1 MEAPPDVIHD
11 TFTLERT
18 FASPPERVFA
28 AFATEEAK
36 HSWFKGPDE
45 WEQGPRQFDFR
56 VGGRETDV
64 GGPRGGFTS
73 AMDLRYS
80 DIVENHRIVYTYEMT
95 LDDVKSSVSVASI
108 EFHQEGAG
116 TRLVLTEHGVY
127 FDGSVDGP
135 AGRKEGTEGLLDALG
150 AYVDAWVNAG

>member
-1 MEAPPDVIHD
+1 MTDTPDVIHD
-11 TFTLERT
+11 TFTLERR

-36 HSWFKGPDE
+36 HSWFKGPDD
-45 WEQGPRQFDFR
+45 WEQGPAEFDFR
-56 VGGRETDV
+56 VGGRETDT
-64 GGPRGGFTS
+64 GGPPGGFTS
-73 AMDLRYS
+73 TMELTYS
-80 DIVENHRIVYTYEMT
+80 DIVEDRRIVYTYEMT

-108 EFHQEGAG
+108 EFHQDGTG

-127 FDGSVDGP
+127 FDGTVDGP

-150 AYVDAWVNAG
+150 VYVDASVTAG